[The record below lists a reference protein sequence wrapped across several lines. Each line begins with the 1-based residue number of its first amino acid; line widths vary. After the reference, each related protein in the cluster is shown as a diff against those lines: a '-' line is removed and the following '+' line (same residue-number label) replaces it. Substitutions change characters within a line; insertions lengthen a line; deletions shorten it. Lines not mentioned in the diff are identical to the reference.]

1 VIGVAIIEDHPLSRQ
16 GLVRIIDGSIDMEL
30 VATASSV
37 QEFEDAGYERIR
49 VVLVDFHLPDAEGAD
64 AVSRVKACVEAVL
77 VISASSDHQSVLD
90 AIGAGA
96 NGYLKKGANSGE
108 IVKAV
113 TAVAQGGAYVSP
125 MLAAHL
131 LRHARETSGQP
142 GLAVTDRDLDILSLV
157 AQGETDASIA
167 SQLSVSVDTVRPH
180 LDRIRREA
188 QRRLRTPDIA

>member
-1 VIGVAIIEDHPLSRQ
+1 MIGVAIIEDHPLSRQ